1 MSVVAAICFAI
12 TLLATIVSAAITIG
26 TLGAHMSAPQ
36 EASGFAFALVVS
48 VIPYIFSR
56 SVEMLGRSSVQRVEI
71 VNPPASQTAT
81 PSTQAPTPNP

>member
-1 MSVVAAICFAI
+1 MSVFAAICFAI

-36 EASGFAFALVVS
+36 EASAFALALVVS
-48 VIPYIFSR
+48 VVPYIFSR
-56 SVEMLGRSSVQRVEI
+56 SVDMMGRPSVQRVEI

-81 PSTQAPTPNP
+81 PPTQAANSNP